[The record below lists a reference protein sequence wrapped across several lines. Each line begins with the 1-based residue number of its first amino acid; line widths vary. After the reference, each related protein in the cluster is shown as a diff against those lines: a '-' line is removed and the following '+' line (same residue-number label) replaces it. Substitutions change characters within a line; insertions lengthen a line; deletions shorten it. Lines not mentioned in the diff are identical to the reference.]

1 MSNRPRRLRAVALL
15 VLLLVVAPVLAGCLR
30 VRASMTVSPDD
41 TVSGQIITAAKPRND
56 DDKGPQLSQNLP
68 FAQKVAV
75 SRYSEDG
82 FVGSQ
87 AVFSDLT
94 FAEVPQLANMNPDA
108 AGVDLT
114 LRRAGNLVLLEGRVD
129 LTLVTDPDAQVD
141 LTVNFPGEVTS
152 TNGERVSTDSVQWAL
167 KPGIVNTMTAQAR
180 YTDPSTRSFV
190 SGAWVVGIA
199 SIIVSAIVAALAWL
213 TRDRSTET
221 ADQT

>member
-1 MSNRPRRLRAVALL
+1 M
-15 VLLLVVAPVLAGCLR
+15 LVVAPMMVGCLR

-41 TVSGQIITAAKPRND
+41 TVSGQITAAAKPRDD
-56 DDKGPQLSQNLP
+56 DDKGPQLNENLP
-68 FAQKVAV
+68 FAQKIAV
-75 SRYSEDG
+75 SRYNEDG
-82 FVGSQ
+82 YVGSQ
-87 AVFSDLT
+87 VVFSDLT

-114 LRRAGNLVLLEGRVD
+114 LRRAGNLVILEGRVD
-129 LTLVTDPDAQVD
+129 LTLVSDPEAEVD

-190 SGAWVVGIA
+190 TGAWVVGIA
-199 SIIVSAIVAALAWL
+199 ATIVAGIVGALAWL
-213 TRDRSTET
+213 ARDRSPRLPE
-221 ADQT
+221 AAGGS

>member
-1 MSNRPRRLRAVALL
+1 M
-15 VLLLVVAPVLAGCLR
+15 LVVAPVLAGCLR

-41 TVSGQIITAAKPRND
+41 TVSGQIITAAKPRGD
-56 DDKGPQLSQNLP
+56 DDKGPQLDTNLP
-68 FAQKVAV
+68 FPQKVAV
-75 SRYSEDG
+75 SRYREEG

-213 TRDRSTET
+213 ARDRSTET

>member
-15 VLLLVVAPVLAGCLR
+15 VLMLVVAPVLAGCLR

-41 TVSGQIITAAKPRND
+41 TVSGQIITAAKPRGD
-56 DDKGPQLSQNLP
+56 DDKGPQLDTNLP
-68 FAQKVAV
+68 FPQKVAV
-75 SRYSEDG
+75 SRYREEG

-213 TRDRSTET
+213 ARDRSTET